1 MLNLNHLRIFY
12 AAAKKHNFSAAAD
25 ELVITQPT
33 VSAQI
38 RALERQNGVT
48 LFKRT
53 GKNVEL
59 NDSGRR
65 LFKYVEKVFDLA
77 TEIDQL
83 LNDIRKDEEGIIRL
97 GIGKSYGR
105 YFICPLP
112 SLFQKKF
119 PKVKIILKEANS
131 QHILKGVLRYEID
144 FGLLGGYAVS
154 DARKC
159 LELIKIQREEVLLVV
174 WPRHRLANYKRVA
187 FSDLK
192 DEPII
197 LREKGSG
204 VRDLIITKFEQEKI
218 KPNIVV
224 ESENVSTLIELIK
237 EEEGVGFLS
246 KFVAKKELE
255 TGTLNAISFKNK
267 LHIDGYLAFL
277 KNSYFSQ
284 TKKAFLRELVEFI
297 SISTNPHA
305 NIVELEKVSHY
316 M

>member
-1 MLNLNHLRIFY
+1 MLNLNLLRIFY
-12 AAAKKHNFSAAAD
+12 AAAQNNNFSAAAH

-38 RALERQNGVT
+38 RALERQYGVI
-48 LFKRT
+48 LFKRI

-65 LFKYVEKVFDLA
+65 LFKYAKKVFDLA

-83 LNDIRKDEEGIIRL
+83 LNDIRKSEEGIIRL
-97 GIGKSYGR
+97 GVGKSYGK
-105 YFICPLP
+105 YFISPLL
-112 SLFQKKF
+112 SRFQKRF
-119 PKVKIILKEANS
+119 PKVKIILKEGNS
-131 QHILKGVLRYEID
+131 EDIFKGILRYEID
-144 FGLLGGYAVS
+144 LGLLGINIVL
-154 DARKC
+154 ARKR
-159 LELIKIQREEVLLVV
+159 LELIRIQKEEILLVV
-174 WPRHRLANYKRVA
+174 WPLHRLARSKSVS

-204 VRDLIITKFEQEKI
+204 VRDLIIARFEQENI
-218 KPNIVV
+218 RPNIVI
-224 ESENVSTLIELIK
+224 ETENVSTLIELIK

-246 KFVAKKELE
+246 KFVADKELG
-255 TGTLNAISFKNK
+255 TGTLRAISFQKK
-267 LHIDGYLAFL
+267 LYIDGYLAFL

-284 TKKAFLRELVEFI
+284 TKKAFLKALVEYI
-297 SISTNPHA
+297 SQGPYANFLDVKTISRF
-305 NIVELEKVSHY
+305 